1 MGVSSRVEKKTNAPH
16 TPHTPRTPLFVV
28 SGWKSI

>member
-1 MGVSSRVEKKTNAPH
+1 VRMYVYVEKKTNAPH